1 MMMMMRRGVSPL
13 LNPTP
18 YCLSHR
24 LLGWERRALGWSL
37 VWVLQVGLPAL
48 YLWVVWYQ
56 ACNQLTLYH
65 CIYQFLWI
73 IVNKIIHLFREL
85 EHNTTRGQAIVENFK
100 QVVIVSCMVSQQDHQ
115 YMLKSW
121 RWHHFHS
128 RDLVTAKGHLFLS
141 IVYDY
146 ILHPCYVC
154 LLLLPISISILF
166 CLENHQGACRPL
178 AADRRCGEFSILSS
192 VTRLYGVQFDI
203 LFHFQIILLVVYRST
218 LT

>member
-48 YLWVVWYQ
+48 YLQSYGTKLVTNLLCTIV
-56 ACNQLTLYH
+56 
-65 CIYQFLWI
+65 FLWI
-73 IVNKIIHLFREL
+73 IVNKRTQSFRDL
-85 EHNTTRGQAIVENFK
+85 EHNTTRGQAIVENLK
-100 QVVIVSCMVSQQDHQ
+100 QVVIVSEQDHQ
-115 YMLKSW
+115 HMSKSW